1 MMPQVSVFN
10 RTYDETVDLMV
21 EAKNYLSHID
31 SVERRRIDS
40 SSGLRLSC
48 EALRVTSRL
57 TQVMAWLM
65 MQRAVQEGEIT
76 VDDALA
82 EPNRLSSED
91 VCLNI
96 LAGQDPVIPKGLR
109 SLLDRSLQLYVR
121 VSRIEEQILE
131 RLDLTN
137 LHLTHGSC

>member
-1 MMPQVSVFN
+1 MPQVSVFN

-21 EAKNYLSHID
+21 EAKNYLSHVD
-31 SVERRRIDS
+31 AAERRRLDS

-82 EPNRLSSED
+82 EPNRLSNED
-91 VCLNI
+91 VCLNVVPS
-96 LAGQDPVIPKGLR
+96 QDPVIPKGLR
-109 SLLDRSLQLYVR
+109 SLLDRSLRLYVR

-131 RLDLTN
+131 RMGTSN